1 MIFFLC
7 HISVSVKTGKN
18 SEKIMKCSFT
28 EMFITKPCTPADCN
42 DKLEFRY
49 LVTHRDVDKEILS
62 KERQTYS
69 LPLELRVSG
78 LQWPCT

>member
-1 MIFFLC
+1 MRLLKMSDLAHSHCAKYHDIFLC
-7 HISVSVKTGKN
+7 HISVSVETGKN

-28 EMFITKPCTPADCN
+28 EMFVTKPCTPADCN

-62 KERQTYS
+62 KER
-69 LPLELRVSG
+69 
-78 LQWPCT
+78 